1 MITDMEWVAVE
12 EVPPSPRPLTEDEIV
27 VLTPYPKVI
36 TLMRRYGTL
45 LVRAEHDQTDEKGDI
60 EMLKMLC
67 LYRYSG
73 GGTDV

>member
-1 MITDMEWVAVE
+1 MITETTWGESVE
-12 EVPPSPRPLTEDEIV
+12 HTRPLTSEEDIM
-27 VLTPYPKVI
+27 VLTPYKNQV
-36 TLMRRYGTL
+36 TLMRRHGSL
-45 LVRAEHDQTDEKGDI
+45 LVVAKHDGTDEKGDI

>member
-1 MITDMEWVAVE
+1 VITETTWVE
-12 EVPPSPRPLTEDEIV
+12 SGEHPRPLKEYEIM
-27 VLTPYPKVI
+27 VLSPYKNQV
-36 TLMRRYGTL
+36 TLMRRHGSL
-45 LVRAEHDQTDEKGDI
+45 LVVARHDGTDEKGDI

>member
-1 MITDMEWVAVE
+1 MITHTEWLATAE
-12 EVPPSPRPLTEDEIV
+12 NPRPLGEEDIM

-36 TLMRRYGTL
+36 TLMRRHGSL
-45 LVRAEHDQTDEKGDI
+45 LVRAEHDKTDEKGDI
-60 EMLKMLC
+60 EMLKLLC

>member
-1 MITDMEWVAVE
+1 MITNTEWLATAE
-12 EVPPSPRPLTEDEIV
+12 SPRPLGEDDIM

-36 TLMRRYGTL
+36 TLIQRHGTF

>member
-1 MITDMEWVAVE
+1 MTLKVTSWLALGED
-12 EVPPSPRPLTEDEIV
+12 PRPLTEDEIM
-27 VLTPYPKVI
+27 VLTPYPKNI
-36 TLMRRYGTL
+36 TLMRKHGSF
-45 LVRAEHDQTDEKGDI
+45 LVQATHDGTDEKGDI

>member
-1 MITDMEWVAVE
+1 VITNTEWLATAE
-12 EVPPSPRPLTEDEIV
+12 STRPLGEDDIM

-36 TLMRRYGTL
+36 TLIHRHGTF

-60 EMLKMLC
+60 EMLKMIC